1 MNSAAL
7 ERRIRRIEDR
17 EAIRE
22 LVGRYGL
29 AMDNKDFD
37 LVAKIF
43 AQDGRFGWVDGAFEI
58 VGRDAIVEMY
68 RTRLATAGPSF
79 HFTHDQFID
88 WDPLD
93 EDRATGLVLAHAE
106 TAAGPAQGLVAIRY
120 HDRYVRQGE
129 CWLIQERLL
138 GFLYNVPVAEYDG
151 ILMKSDRIYLTSG
164 AKRAHWP

>member
-43 AQDGRFGWVDGAFEI
+43 APDARFGWVDGTFDI
-58 VGRDAIVEMY
+58 VGRDAIVAMY
-68 RTRLATAGPSF
+68 STRLATAGPSF

-88 WDPLD
+88 WDPVD
-93 EDRATGLVLAHAE
+93 DNRATGLVLAHAE
-106 TAAGPAQGLVAIRY
+106 TAAGACTRVGGDSLSRP
-120 HDRYVRQGE
+120 VRPPG
-129 CWLIQERLL
+129 RT
-138 GFLYNVPVAEYDG
+138 VVH
-151 ILMKSDRIYLTSG
+151 SG
-164 AKRAHWP
+164 ATAQLPL